1 MNSTDVIIIGGG
13 ISGLATAYYLKQR
26 GCDVVVLERQTRA
39 GGNAVSERRAGF
51 LMEHGPSTMNAHVP
65 IANEI
70 SLELGLDGQRHEL
83 GAGIRNRYM
92 VSKGGLAAIPVGP
105 LGFLTA
111 GYLSPAAKIR
121 MMAEFIIPHRSGGA
135 EESVMGFCERRF
147 GRELAERIMDPMVAG
162 IYGGRAA
169 DLSVSAIFPKLT
181 ALEQKYGSVILG
193 MIHRRREGGKMPG
206 SRLFSWADGMATLPR
221 TLVRHLGKRVKTGA
235 TVRRITRDGSG
246 FTAHLGAQQSLRA
259 KSVIIATQPHVAVR
273 LLSDIDPQA
282 AAATGRISAPP
293 LAVVFLGFPRQ
304 NVAHPLDGLG
314 FLTAEAENRNLL
326 GAQFCSTMFP
336 GRAPDGHVAVS
347 AFFGGVRA
355 PDLARLEKPDLIHL
369 ARQEFRDLIGA
380 TGEPTV
386 AEVRHWPVGLPQYA
400 IGHNDLL
407 KDIETTHQRLP
418 GLFLTGNYF
427 SGPSVAA
434 CLDLANKT
442 ATSAYEYF
450 NSETE
455 CVSRGQAWPRIR
467 SGGLAAAE

>member
-1 MNSTDVIIIGGG
+1 
-13 ISGLATAYYLKQR
+13 
-26 GCDVVVLERQTRA
+26 VVVLERQAHA
-39 GGNAVSERRAGF
+39 GGNAVSERRDGF

-65 IANEI
+65 IASEI
-70 SLELGLDGQRHEL
+70 SLELGLDGQQHEL
-83 GAGIRNRYM
+83 GAGIRKRYL
-92 VSKGGLAAIPVGP
+92 VSKGELAAIPMGP

-111 GYLSPAAKIR
+111 GYLSPVAKLR
-121 MMAEFIIPHRSGGA
+121 MMMEFIVPHEGGGGD
-135 EESVMGFCERRF
+135 ESVMNFCARRF
-147 GRELAERIMDPMVAG
+147 GPEFTERVMDPMVAG
-162 IYGGRAA
+162 IYGGHAA

-221 TLVRHLGKRVKTGA
+221 TLVRHLGKRVKTGV
-235 TVRRITRDGSG
+235 TVRRITRDGGG

-259 KSVIIATQPHVAVR
+259 KSVIIATQPHVAAR
-273 LLSDIDPQA
+273 LLSGIDPQA
-282 AAATGRISAPP
+282 AAAAGQISAPP
-293 LAVVFLGFPRQ
+293 LAVVFLGFPRK

-347 AFFGGVRA
+347 AFFGGMRA
-355 PDLARLEKPDLIHL
+355 PGLARLQKSELIHL

-386 AEVRHWPVGLPQYA
+386 ADVRHWPVGLPQYA
-400 IGHNDLL
+400 LGHNGLL
-407 KDIETTHQRLP
+407 KDLGTTSQRVP

-427 SGPSVAA
+427 AGPSVAV
-434 CLDLANKT
+434 CLNVARKT
-442 ATSAYEYF
+442 ATSADNY
-450 NSETE
+450 
-455 CVSRGQAWPRIR
+455 
-467 SGGLAAAE
+467 LAGELGIPALQSASAANI